1 MKSKDEIRSFLF
13 NQLRIHNHLIG
24 VAAGSGMT
32 GKYAEQGGADF
43 ILALSSGRFRQMGV
57 SSLAGFLP
65 FGNSNKIVLKFAF
78 KELVPAIKKIPVCFG
93 ICATDPTIKL
103 EQFIKLIK
111 DKGFTGMNNF
121 PSVGLIDGIFREALE
136 EQGITYDKEVEAI
149 RIANELGL
157 LTVAFVFNEEQAIKM
172 IDANADV
179 ICVHLGL
186 TEGGKLGAKK
196 IHSLQSTKRKAVKIF
211 NRCNQLNSNIIKMIY
226 GGPVNKPKDVQFMYN
241 DTEIMGYI
249 GGSVFERIPSEQTI
263 IEVTKSFKQTN
274 DFHYD
279 ELIEKITD
287 GIGSQADYVE
297 FVKKYVWLNYMNDIS
312 LNEIADILRLSR
324 PYLSTLFKKEVGVS
338 FTTYLID
345 FRLNRAIE
353 ILKKY
358 GINNKGY
365 DRSTDCTNLK

>member
-196 IHSLQSTKRKAVKIF
+196 IHSLQ
-211 NRCNQLNSNIIKMIY
+211 
-226 GGPVNKPKDVQFMYN
+226 
-241 DTEIMGYI
+241 
-249 GGSVFERIPSEQTI
+249 
-263 IEVTKSFKQTN
+263 
-274 DFHYD
+274 
-279 ELIEKITD
+279 
-287 GIGSQADYVE
+287 
-297 FVKKYVWLNYMNDIS
+297 
-312 LNEIADILRLSR
+312 
-324 PYLSTLFKKEVGVS
+324 
-338 FTTYLID
+338 
-345 FRLNRAIE
+345 
-353 ILKKY
+353 
-358 GINNKGY
+358 
-365 DRSTDCTNLK
+365 